1 MANPD
6 DPDFN
11 VFVNDLMNAS
21 FSSAYV
27 DMDIDDSD
35 REDALIYNNP
45 GESES
50 DGEVSQPP
58 QPLALPLDSQ
68 PPVTPLQPPAL
79 PGSTTDTSHTT
90 YDDLINDIGLTNT
103 SFSSIIDVMEIDSD
117 RKDISVTSP
126 PVSLPTPV
134 TPLPT
139 PLPTPVTPLPA
150 PLPTSVTPLPTPLP
164 TPVTP
169 LPAPLPT
176 SVTPLPAPL
185 PTPITDPQPP
195 ARAKRSRG
203 VKRAPVTPP
212 APQPT
217 PVTTPQPPAPA
228 KRSRRVTRTPVTP
241 PPAPQ
246 AQPPPDSADLPTAQL
261 SDWVDVTDNDPG
273 PSHTIPIYSV
283 SAGPVLPAAFDSE
296 SEPIDYFKLFFN
308 DNIFDLIC
316 TETNLYA
323 NKRKAQCNS
332 PRGRINTW
340 KDITPVELKAFFATI
355 INMGLIPL
363 PSIESYYST
372 TWIGRIPFFR
382 DVFNRDEFLNIFWN
396 LHFNHKDTNN
406 AVPRGFLVS
415 PIVDHM
421 KEMCRLFYNP
431 SEHISVDE
439 STISFKGKV
448 SFRIYN
454 PNKPTK
460 FGLKIFVVSDSKSG
474 YLYDFIPY
482 YGKETLIPDTT
493 LLKTTQIVKVL
504 AQSVAMKDPV
514 SPATGLHVYTD
525 RYYTS
530 PEIAEELLGMGCFLT
545 GTVMPNRVG
554 LPPRL
559 KAIGKG
565 LKKGEIVSKR
575 KENTL
580 VLSWKDKRTV
590 HMLSTFSKGSKHNTT
605 DVPSKW
611 PNKPPTAKPHV
622 ILDYIKH
629 MGGVDHTDHFIS
641 SYQFMRRT
649 RKWYRK
655 MFFWLFEVAIVN
667 SYIMYKDIQQKH
679 NKNPMSHRQFR
690 TCLVKSLVEE
700 KLANR
705 PIARKRGRPV
715 YGPPNQRL
723 DGNPH
728 FMDRKEKG
736 ANRCVVCFKNGRRRE
751 TIYFCKT
758 CDSRPALHPDTCF
771 EQFHTMAEY

>member
-296 SEPIDYFKLFFN
+296 
-308 DNIFDLIC
+308 
-316 TETNLYA
+316 
-323 NKRKAQCNS
+323 
-332 PRGRINTW
+332 
-340 KDITPVELKAFFATI
+340 
-355 INMGLIPL
+355 
-363 PSIESYYST
+363 
-372 TWIGRIPFFR
+372 
-382 DVFNRDEFLNIFWN
+382 
-396 LHFNHKDTNN
+396 
-406 AVPRGFLVS
+406 
-415 PIVDHM
+415 
-421 KEMCRLFYNP
+421 
-431 SEHISVDE
+431 
-439 STISFKGKV
+439 
-448 SFRIYN
+448 
-454 PNKPTK
+454 
-460 FGLKIFVVSDSKSG
+460 
-474 YLYDFIPY
+474 
-482 YGKETLIPDTT
+482 
-493 LLKTTQIVKVL
+493 
-504 AQSVAMKDPV
+504 
-514 SPATGLHVYTD
+514 
-525 RYYTS
+525 
-530 PEIAEELLGMGCFLT
+530 
-545 GTVMPNRVG
+545 
-554 LPPRL
+554 
-559 KAIGKG
+559 
-565 LKKGEIVSKR
+565 
-575 KENTL
+575 
-580 VLSWKDKRTV
+580 
-590 HMLSTFSKGSKHNTT
+590 
-605 DVPSKW
+605 
-611 PNKPPTAKPHV
+611 
-622 ILDYIKH
+622 
-629 MGGVDHTDHFIS
+629 
-641 SYQFMRRT
+641 
-649 RKWYRK
+649 
-655 MFFWLFEVAIVN
+655 
-667 SYIMYKDIQQKH
+667 
-679 NKNPMSHRQFR
+679 QFR